1 MALANFTDLKTSVA
15 SWLHRTDLTAII
27 PDLITSAESRLNRAL
42 RLSQME
48 TEGALV
54 GVVSSP
60 FVALPST
67 IQTPIAL
74 WITNYNP
81 RDKLTYL
88 QPQDLPYDTAT
99 GYPIY
104 WTIDG
109 SNIKFNKPLDLAY
122 AITLRYY
129 QRLQLSDAAPTNFLL
144 TNNPDLYLYAVL
156 MESAA
161 YVEDLEKINVWAAKY
176 SAALNEVLN
185 NENRT
190 KSMAILTTD
199 VPARVTYDI
208 NRGY

>member
-27 PDLITSAESRLNRAL
+27 PDLITSAEARLNRAL

-48 TEGALV
+48 TDAALV
-54 GVVSSP
+54 GVPSSP

-74 WITNYNP
+74 WITTYSP

-88 QPQDLPYDTAT
+88 QPQDLPYDTAQ
-99 GYPIY
+99 GYPSY

-109 SNIKFNKPLDLAY
+109 SNIKFNRPVDLAY

-156 MESAA
+156 MEASPYEAND
-161 YVEDLEKINVWAAKY
+161 ERMGVWASKY
-176 SAALNEVLN
+176 SAALTEVLN

-199 VPARVTYDI
+199 LPGGGYFDI